1 MRSIHYGVAIAI
13 SAPVLLSVLGTGC
26 ATKKFVTN
34 RIHPVEQRVTVVE
47 RKSSEQEKTIDTLEG
62 DLNKTR
68 ERVLDL
74 DSNLSKTS
82 QRLDQVSSQTQQAN
96 DAANKAQ
103 QQAAE
108 NRAYTE
114 TRTTQLKQYID
125 AIDNF
130 KLTKTANVL
139 FRIGKSDLD
148 DDAKSS
154 LDEIAQDALSRKKF
168 VFEIEGFTDSK
179 GSQAANLLLS
189 QRRAESVVRYLTME
203 EKVPLRAIHLI
214 GAGSTA
220 PVGNNRTAEGR
231 RQNRRVEIRL
241 FAPEVEPSSA
251 LTSAHLR

>member
-1 MRSIHYGVAIAI
+1 MRSIHYGAAIAI
-13 SAPVLLSVLGTGC
+13 SAPVLLSVLATGC

-47 RKSSEQEKTIDTLEG
+47 RKSNEQEKTIDTLEG

-82 QRLDQVSSQTQQAN
+82 QRLDQVSSQTQQAS
-96 DAANKAQ
+96 DTAQKAQ

-108 NRAYTE
+108 NRAYAE
-114 TRTTQLKQYID
+114 TRTTQLKQYVD

-130 KLTKTANVL
+130 KLAKTASVL
-139 FRIGKSDLD
+139 FSTGKSALD

-154 LDEIAQDALSRKKF
+154 LDEMAQDALSRKKF

-203 EKVPLRAIHLI
+203 QKVPLRTIHLI
-214 GAGSTA
+214 GAGNTA
-220 PVGNNRTAEGR
+220 PVANNRTAEGR